1 MNNNIAEANLTDF
14 EGFFVGNAQDE
25 TALTGC
31 TVILCPQG
39 AIGGADVRGG
49 APATRETDLLEPVNM
64 VEKIHAVVLSGGSA
78 YGLDAAGGVMRFLE
92 EKGIGFNVG
101 VGIVPIVCGAS
112 LFDLTCGNGKIRP
125 DAAMG
130 YAACKAAFADEK
142 SLKENVG
149 NRNLENRSTKGR
161 NLEEGN
167 VGAGCGRNGRK
178 LFGMARAMKAGL
190 GVYGIKTGDIKVLAI
205 VAVNALGDIRDYDD
219 AKPLAGLLSEDG
231 KTLIS
236 TEEAIVSMAASS
248 VNAFSGDTALP
259 ANTTIGCVITN
270 AALTKAQAKK
280 VAQIAQNG
288 IARTIFP
295 AHTLND
301 GDTIFVMSTGE
312 ANADP
317 GAVGIMA
324 CKAVGKAI
332 NRGVLK
338 AKSVGGCKALCDL

>member
-1 MNNNIAEANLTDF
+1 MSNNIAEAYF
-14 EGFFVGNAQDE
+14 EEVFIGNAQNE
-25 TALTGC
+25 AALTGC

-39 AIGGADVRGG
+39 ATCGVDVRGG

-64 VEKIHAVVLSGGSA
+64 VEKVHAVILSGGSA

-92 EKGIGFNVG
+92 EKGIGFDVG
-101 VGIVPIVCGAS
+101 VGVVPIVCGAS
-112 LFDLTCGNGKIRP
+112 LFDLTCGNAKIRP
-125 DAAMG
+125 DATMG
-130 YAACKAAFADEK
+130 YAACKAAFANE
-142 SLKENVG
+142 G
-149 NRNLENRSTKGR
+149 
-161 NLEEGN
+161 LEEGN
-167 VGAGCGRNGRK
+167 VGAGCGATVGK
-178 LFGMARAMKAGL
+178 LFGASRAMKGGL

-236 TEEAIVSMAASS
+236 TEEAIVSMASGS
-248 VNAFSGDTALP
+248 VNAFSGDTNIP

-295 AHTLND
+295 AHTPND

-317 GAVGIMA
+317 GAVGIIA

-332 NRGVLK
+332 NRGILK
-338 AKSVGGCKALCDL
+338 AKSVGGYKALRDL

>member
-1 MNNNIAEANLTDF
+1 MSDNTAEAYLNDF
-14 EGFFVGNAQDE
+14 TGIFIGNAQDE
-25 TALTGC
+25 AALTGC

-39 AIGGADVRGG
+39 AICGADVRGG

-64 VEKIHAVVLSGGSA
+64 VEKVHAVILSGGSA

-92 EKGIGFNVG
+92 EKGIGFDVG
-101 VGIVPIVCGAS
+101 VGVVPIVCGAS
-112 LFDLTCGNGKIRP
+112 LFDLTCGDAKIRP
-125 DAAMG
+125 DATMG
-130 YAACKAAFADEK
+130 YAACKVAFADED
-142 SLKENVG
+142 
-149 NRNLENRSTKGR
+149 
-161 NLEEGN
+161 LEEGN
-167 VGAGCGRNGRK
+167 VGAGCGATVGK
-178 LFGMARAMKAGL
+178 LFGASRAMKGGL
-190 GVYGIKTGDIKVLAI
+190 GVYGIKTGDIKVLAV

-219 AKPLAGLLSEDG
+219 AKPLAGLLAEDG

-236 TEEAIVSMAASS
+236 TEEAIVSMASGI
-248 VNAFSGDTALP
+248 VNAFSGGADLS

-312 ANADP
+312 AGADP

-332 NRGVLK
+332 NRGILK
-338 AKSVGGCKALCDL
+338 AKSAGGYKAACDR

>member
-1 MNNNIAEANLTDF
+1 MNNNIAEAHLKDF
-14 EGFFVGNAQDE
+14 EGFFIGNAQDE

-39 AIGGADVRGG
+39 AICGVDVRGG

-64 VEKIHAVVLSGGSA
+64 VEKIHAVILSGGSA

-101 VGIVPIVCGAS
+101 VGVVPIVCGAS
-112 LFDLTCGNGKIRP
+112 LFDLTCGNAKIRP
-125 DAAMG
+125 DATMG
-130 YAACKAAFADEK
+130 YAACKDAFAGEG
-142 SLKENVG
+142 SLK
-149 NRNLENRSTKGR
+149 
-161 NLEEGN
+161 EGN
-167 VGAGCGRNGRK
+167 VGAGCGATVGK
-178 LFGMARAMKAGL
+178 LFGQSRAMKSGL
-190 GVYGIKTGDIKVLAI
+190 GVYGIKSGEIKVLAI

-219 AKPLAGLLSEDG
+219 AKPLAGLLAKDG

-236 TEEAIVSMAASS
+236 TEEAIVAMASGS
-248 VNAFSGDTALP
+248 VNAFSGNANLP

-332 NRGVLK
+332 NKGVLK
-338 AKSVGGCKALCDL
+338 AKSAGGYKALSDL

>member
-1 MNNNIAEANLTDF
+1 MSDNIEAAHVTDF
-14 EGFFVGNAQDE
+14 EGVFVGNAQDE
-25 TALTGC
+25 AALTGC

-39 AIGGADVRGG
+39 AICGADIRGG

-64 VEKIHAVVLSGGSA
+64 VEKIHAVILSGGSA

-92 EKGIGFNVG
+92 EKGIGFDVG
-101 VGIVPIVCGAS
+101 VGVVPIVCGAS
-112 LFDLTCGNGKIRP
+112 LFDLACGNGKIRP
-125 DAAMG
+125 DATMG
-130 YAACKAAFADEK
+130 YAACKAAFADED
-142 SLKENVG
+142 
-149 NRNLENRSTKGR
+149 
-161 NLEEGN
+161 LEEGN
-167 VGAGCGRNGRK
+167 VGAGCGATVGK
-178 LFGMARAMKAGL
+178 LFGPSRAMKGGL
-190 GVYGIKTGDIKVLAI
+190 GIYSIKTGDIKVLAI
-205 VAVNALGDIRDYDD
+205 VAVNALGDIRDHDD

-236 TEEAIVSMAASS
+236 TEAAIVSMASDS
-248 VNAFSGDTALP
+248 VNAFSGDSNSPT
-259 ANTTIGCVITN
+259 NTTIGCVITN

-295 AHTLND
+295 AHTPND

-312 ANADP
+312 VSADT
-317 GAVGIMA
+317 GAMGIIA

-338 AKSVGGCKALCDL
+338 AKSAGGYKALCDL

>member
-1 MNNNIAEANLTDF
+1 MNSNIAEACLKDF
-14 EGFFVGNAQDE
+14 EGFFIGNAQDE

-39 AIGGADVRGG
+39 ATCGADVRGG

-64 VEKIHAVVLSGGSA
+64 VEKVHAVVLSGGSA

-101 VGIVPIVCGAS
+101 VGVVPIVCGAS
-112 LFDLTCGNGKIRP
+112 LFDLSCGNANIRP

-130 YAACKAAFADEK
+130 YAACKAAFAD
-142 SLKENVG
+142 
-149 NRNLENRSTKGR
+149 KGPSR
-161 NLEEGN
+161 ELGDGNLEEGN
-167 VGAGCGRNGRK
+167 VGAGCGATVGK
-178 LFGMARAMKAGL
+178 LFGASRAMKSGL
-190 GVYGIKTGDIKVLAI
+190 GVYGIQTGDIKVLAV
-205 VAVNALGDIRDYDD
+205 VAVNALGDIRDYDET
-219 AKPLAGLLSEDG
+219 KPLAGLLAEDG

-236 TEEAIVSMAASS
+236 TEEAMVAMASGC
-248 VNAFSGDTALP
+248 VNAFSGDSNLP
-259 ANTTIGCVITN
+259 ANTTIGCVVTN

-312 ANADP
+312 AGADP

-324 CKAVGKAI
+324 CMAVGKAI

-338 AKSVGGCKALCDL
+338 AKSAGGYKALCDL